1 MYIELGFK
9 IMTIVI
15 TKHGKP
21 LARLI
26 PYADEPYTLFG
37 CMKDSVI
44 INGNLV
50 ESTGEE
56 WQADDA

>member
-1 MYIELGFK
+1 
-9 IMTIVI
+9 MTIVI